1 MRKKLLIIF
10 YRNPELGKV
19 KTRLAAALGDD
30 MALAIYIKLV
40 HHTRAITENLAVDKV
55 VCYSNYVDT
64 EDNWPNGVYSKELQ
78 KGETLGQR
86 LEHAVKNGFDRG
98 YASLCVIGT
107 DCFELSESILK
118 ESFGKLEA
126 SDAVIG
132 PARDGGYYL
141 LGLKNF
147 PRFFFTTNNGVPP
160 QWRGTRSGILSASA
174 GPTIL
179 CRSLPMWTRKGTCPM
194 ALSYPKLL

>member
-78 KGETLGQR
+78 KGETLGQK

-141 LGLKNF
+141 LGLKKF
-147 PRFFFTTNNGVPP
+147 SPVFFYNK
-160 QWRGTRSGILSASA
+160 QWSAPSVA
-174 GPTIL
+174 GNTIGDFERL
-179 CRSLPMWTRKGTCPM
+179 GWAYHTLPLLADVDTERDLPDG
-194 ALSYPKLL
+194 LKLP